1 MTTAINP
8 FATANTGTAT
18 NTSTTATKDAT
29 SMGKDDFLRL
39 LMTQMQNQDPTK
51 PMDDS
56 QTMAQLAQFSS
67 LEQMQNLNT
76 SSIANQATN
85 MIGKTVTWTD
95 KDNVVQTGEV
105 SAVKLVK
112 GETPALQVGS
122 LSVAVDQV
130 TQVSSTT
137 A

>member
-8 FATANTGTAT
+8 FANTGVAT
-18 NTSTTATKDAT
+18 NSSTTVTKDAT

-76 SSIANQATN
+76 SSIANQATS

-130 TQVSSTT
+130 TQVSAAITT